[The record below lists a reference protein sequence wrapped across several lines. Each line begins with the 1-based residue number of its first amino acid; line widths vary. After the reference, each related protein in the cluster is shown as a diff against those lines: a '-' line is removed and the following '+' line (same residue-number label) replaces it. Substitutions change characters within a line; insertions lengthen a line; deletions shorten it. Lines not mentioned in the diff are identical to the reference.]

1 MIHVAICDDEQ
12 QVLRMVRAETERF
25 FRTCCVDCE
34 IQTYLNSDNLR
45 YDLQDDIHYDLFLL
59 DIEMPSVSGMDLA
72 KEIKELLPAA
82 KMIFI
87 TSHLEYAITAY
98 EYAIFR
104 YIPKDA
110 IHTKLPNA
118 LNDFY
123 KLYDLERSEHYTIA
137 VKNHVEQIPY
147 RDILYIM
154 KEGKYSVFHL
164 KDGKSAS
171 VRKSLA
177 QVSSEI
183 GQTYFYFADRGC
195 ILNLAN
201 VTGIKDEEVM
211 MADGQSVSVSKG
223 NLTELKSVVL
233 KFWEKQI

>member
-12 QVLRMVRAETERF
+12 QILRMVEEETERF
-25 FRTCCVDCE
+25 FRTSCVECE
-34 IQTYLNSDNLR
+34 IQSYLNSDNLR
-45 YDLQDDIHYDLFLL
+45 YDLQDDIKYDLFLL
-59 DIEMPSVSGMDLA
+59 DIEMPGVNGMDLA
-72 KEIKELLPAA
+72 KEIQELLPSA

-104 YIPKDA
+104 YIPKDT
-110 IHTKLPNA
+110 IHTKLSKA
-118 LNDFY
+118 LSDFY
-123 KLYDLERSEHYTIA
+123 KLYDLERSEYYTIA
-137 VKNHVEQIPY
+137 VKNHVEQISY

-154 KEGKYSVFHL
+154 KEGKYSIFHL
-164 KDGKSAS
+164 KHGKTAS

-177 QVSSEI
+177 QVFSEI

-201 VTGIKDEEVM
+201 VTGIKDEDVI
-211 MADGQSVSVSKG
+211 MADGKSVSISKG